1 LDTISDTMQAGTVQA
16 GLNTANG
23 TQVAFQRPFGFFFVR
38 HGVTELNFRGL
49 RCGGDLDVPLTD
61 LGCDQA
67 YLLAKQIQRMDLQLD
82 RILCGSLIRVRQTAL
97 IISGVL
103 GGLPIE
109 IDPLLNERRIG
120 DWNRRSIAETEELI
134 ASKIAPVGG
143 ESEEEFTDRI
153 RTALIHLSTHSDHRP
168 LVVSSKGVGRIL
180 NTLLGGEGRMQ
191 VANGEIVEFH
201 VAVNKDGSPK
211 LDVRRPSFV

>member
-1 LDTISDTMQAGTVQA
+1 MDTPIDMSFG
-16 GLNTANG
+16 
-23 TQVAFQRPFGFFFVR
+23 FQRPFNFFFVR

-97 IISGVL
+97 IISGVM

-134 ASKIAPVGG
+134 ASKIAPNGG
-143 ESEEEFTDRI
+143 ETEEEFTTRI
-153 RTALIHLSTHSDHRP
+153 RGAVEHLGAHSGHRP
-168 LVVSSKGVGRIL
+168 LVVSSKGVGRVL
-180 NTLLGGEGRMQ
+180 NTLLGGEGRMA
-191 VANGEIVEFH
+191 VANGEIVEFM
-201 VAVNKDGSPK
+201 VSLKQDGTPS
-211 LDVRRPSFV
+211 LGVRRPSFV